1 MENKYALLNYDME
14 NMVPTPEF
22 TKATKF
28 LDGVI
33 KELVDGI
40 KSGPMDH
47 IDEDP
52 GIVGWA
58 FYGNLHWGSIGEDRG
73 TGDDRV
79 DALIN
84 TAIQKIHEFVKTED
98 HGGIGDTATDECIAD
113 EVDRLMRADSKMHP
127 TLCNRA

>member
-1 MENKYALLNYDME
+1 MKNKYALLNYDME

-40 KSGPMDH
+40 KSGPLDH
-47 IDEDP
+47 ISEDP

-58 FYGNLHWGSIGEDRG
+58 FFGNLHYGSIGEDRG

-79 DALIN
+79 DALIQ
-84 TAIQKIHEFVKTED
+84 TAIQKINEFVKTEN
-98 HGGIGDTATDECIAD
+98 HGGIGDTATDECIAS
-113 EVDRLMRADSKMHP
+113 EVDRLMKANPKMHS
-127 TLCNRA
+127 TLLNRA